1 MNNLNEQELLWS
13 GDFGNAY
20 IDRNRDPRWVASNL
34 ALFSRVLQRTSSIR
48 TVLELGSNIGLNL
61 RALRTLLPDA
71 GLSAVEINEN
81 AAAELKSAL
90 PEVDVHVG
98 SILEFKPR
106 GSFDLVFT
114 KGVLIHIA
122 PNDLATVYKLMY
134 DASARYLLVCEYYNP
149 SPTEVIYRGRTRVL
163 FKRDF
168 AGELIDLYQGLR
180 LVDYGFVY
188 RRDPQFPQDDMNWFL
203 LEK

>member
-1 MNNLNEQELLWS
+1 MSNLNEQELLWS

-114 KGVLIHIA
+114 KGVL
-122 PNDLATVYKLMY
+122 
-134 DASARYLLVCEYYNP
+134 
-149 SPTEVIYRGRTRVL
+149 
-163 FKRDF
+163 
-168 AGELIDLYQGLR
+168 
-180 LVDYGFVY
+180 
-188 RRDPQFPQDDMNWFL
+188 
-203 LEK
+203 